1 MGLLLK
7 KKKMVLEMVVVVV
20 EFMRFGPDRQGG
32 NGSRKSIH
40 F

>member
-7 KKKMVLEMVVVVV
+7 KKKMVLEMVVV
-20 EFMRFGPDRQGG
+20 EFMRFGSDRQGG

>member
-7 KKKMVLEMVVVVV
+7 KKKMVLEMVVVV